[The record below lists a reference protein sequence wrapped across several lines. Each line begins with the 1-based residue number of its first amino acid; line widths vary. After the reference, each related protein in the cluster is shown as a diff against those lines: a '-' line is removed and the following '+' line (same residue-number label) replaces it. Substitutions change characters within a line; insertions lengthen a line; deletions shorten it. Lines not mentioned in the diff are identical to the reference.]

1 MKVKR
6 LYLKYVYVTV
16 WLHSLLIIYKQHK
29 DKSTLLECTLAI
41 KGPLESTVLL
51 KGSNYTSSCIN
62 VLFFAGF
69 FYFYRANSTQ
79 CLPLLL
85 APMVNA

>member
-1 MKVKR
+1 MLSVCDILIGVKWPANVSLYMKVKR

-41 KGPLESTVLL
+41 KGP
-51 KGSNYTSSCIN
+51 
-62 VLFFAGF
+62 
-69 FYFYRANSTQ
+69 
-79 CLPLLL
+79 
-85 APMVNA
+85 